1 MRIVLNY
8 RKSICCMKQFRP
20 FFPVSILFGAFAVG
34 EAVESPLPPLET
46 VLSRAV
52 QTARMES
59 TNDHDFNRHYFY
71 TRTKVTEYHNAAGDL
86 KRHDEK
92 QNINDPA
99 RVAARRPEQSATK
112 ADPPK
117 NGSPSDTQS
126 NVRGKAADE
135 KDFTLNDD
143 FLKRFICT
151 LVGRETINGRP
162 ALVIDFK
169 PSGDDLPVN
178 NIKDKFIN
186 HAAGR
191 VWIDE
196 GDYALVKGE
205 AHLTQQVNIFGG
217 LAGAVWKF
225 TYSFDRERT
234 ADGLWFPR
242 DVNWHLEGRE
252 VVINRIVDYHEETTD
267 VRKAP

>member
-1 MRIVLNY
+1 
-8 RKSICCMKQFRP
+8 MKQFR
-20 FFPVSILFGAFAVG
+20 SILPILILLGASSAG
-34 EAVESPLPPLET
+34 NAVEPPLPPLAT
-46 VLSRAV
+46 VLSNAV
-52 QTARMES
+52 QTARLES
-59 TNDHDFNRHYFY
+59 VNDHNFNQHYFY

-86 KRHDEK
+86 KKHDEK
-92 QNINDPA
+92 QTINDPTRA
-99 RVAARRPEQSATK
+99 AARKLAQVAEINQ
-112 ADPPK
+112 PK
-117 NGSPSDTQS
+117 TGSPSDTQT

-135 KDFTLNDD
+135 KDFTFNDD
-143 FLKRFICT
+143 FLKRFTCT
-151 LVGRETINGRP
+151 LAGREMINGRS

-169 PSGDDLPVN
+169 PSGDNLPVN

-191 VWIDE
+191 AWIDE
-196 GDYALVKGE
+196 SDYALVKGQ

-242 DVNWHLEGRE
+242 DVDWHLEGRE
-252 VVINRIVDYHEETTD
+252 VVIDRIVDYHEKTTD

>member
-1 MRIVLNY
+1 
-8 RKSICCMKQFRP
+8 MKQFC
-20 FFPVSILFGAFAVG
+20 SILPVLILIGTSAVG
-34 EAVESPLPPLET
+34 NAAELPLPPLAT
-46 VLSRAV
+46 VLSNAV
-52 QTARMES
+52 QTARLES
-59 TNDHDFNRHYFY
+59 VNDHNFNQHYFY

-86 KRHDEK
+86 KKHEEK
-92 QNINDPA
+92 QIVNDPA
-99 RVAARRPEQSATK
+99 RKRAQAAK
-112 ADPPK
+112 INPPK
-117 NGSPSDTQS
+117 AGSPSDTQT

-135 KDFTLNDD
+135 KDFTFNDD
-143 FLKRFICT
+143 FLKRFTCT
-151 LVGRETINGRP
+151 LVGREMINGRS

-169 PSGDDLPVN
+169 PSGDNLPVN

-191 VWIDE
+191 AWIDE
-196 GDYALVKGE
+196 SDYALVKGQ

-242 DVNWHLEGRE
+242 DVDWHLEGRE
-252 VVINRIVDYHEETTD
+252 VVIDRIVDYHEKTTG